1 MKFFPFRSLDMKWK
15 VYFQRTISRLMFFV
29 DMFPKEETDFP
40 LIIQTKYEI
49 RLRMIEFNS
58 KIDIISFI
66 KWKLSYENQ

>member
-1 MKFFPFRSLDMKWK
+1 
-15 VYFQRTISRLMFFV
+15 MFFV